1 MQKQV
6 WKTFNLSA
14 VKPFAQDTW
23 WKWRR
28 YRLAL
33 LNALDFFFLIR
44 GLQLALVTP
53 FSTISGLW
61 HFDTCICRP
70 AVLGFFTI
78 WWIFGCSCFQWGVQL
93 ACSLMNFLQKNCTLH
108 IRFLHC
114 GLWSFFFIFLL
125 LFLVS
130 SLPFMFHYGYHCRS
144 RSWQCRLDVM
154 QNIFDVKMFLLRC
167 FLK

>member
-14 VKPFAQDTW
+14 VKSFAQDTW

-93 ACSLMNFLQKNCTLH
+93 PALLWTFYKRTVLYISASCTVVFDL
-108 IRFLHC
+108 
-114 GLWSFFFIFLL
+114 FFIFLL

-167 FLK
+167 FLM

>member
-6 WKTFNLSA
+6 WKTLNLSA
-14 VKPFAQDTW
+14 VKSFAQDTW

-93 ACSLMNFLQKNCTLH
+93 PALLWTFYKRTVLYISASCTVVFDLFFLSSYCFFWLVLYPSCFITATTADQEVDNAGWTSCKIYLMSK
-108 IRFLHC
+108 
-114 GLWSFFFIFLL
+114 
-125 LFLVS
+125 
-130 SLPFMFHYGYHCRS
+130 
-144 RSWQCRLDVM
+144 
-154 QNIFDVKMFLLRC
+154 C
-167 FLK
+167 FC

>member
-6 WKTFNLSA
+6 WKTSNLSA
-14 VKPFAQDTW
+14 VKSFAQDTW

-28 YRLAL
+28 YRLAPRVTYKL
-33 LNALDFFFLIR
+33 QWFPFCVFCHTFSSPLRNVHHVYLQILSRSFFVHFFVKCLWFIFLIR

-61 HFDTCICRP
+61 HFDTCICRL

-93 ACSLMNFLQKNCTLH
+93 ACSLRNFLQKNCTLQ

-114 GLWSFFFIFLL
+114 GLWSFF
-125 LFLVS
+125 
-130 SLPFMFHYGYHCRS
+130 
-144 RSWQCRLDVM
+144 
-154 QNIFDVKMFLLRC
+154 
-167 FLK
+167 